1 MRIRTTDSN
10 ALFNVTFKTPDD
22 KIILLVLNNTKTT
35 EKFNMRLNKKS
46 TTTYLKSGSV
56 STYI

>member
-10 ALFNVTFKTPDD
+10 ALFNVTFKIPDD